1 MKAEHLKTQAD
12 EAVRQGNFGVAV
24 QKCASQHT
32 ALVDDGCADGACC
45 AGTRSA

>member
-24 QKCASQHT
+24 QKCVSQRR
-32 ALVDDGCADGACC
+32 VC
-45 AGTRSA
+45 